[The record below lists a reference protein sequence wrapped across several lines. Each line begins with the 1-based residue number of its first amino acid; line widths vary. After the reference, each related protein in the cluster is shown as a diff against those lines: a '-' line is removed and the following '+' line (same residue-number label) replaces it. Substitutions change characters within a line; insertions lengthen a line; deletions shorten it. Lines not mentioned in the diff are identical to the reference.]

1 MRWVVV
7 SYAVEK
13 FCTFRTPYAINF
25 SLSLISSQISVLSG
39 VFSAFSALES
49 FSFFSTLIHNFAQT
63 ISANSIDAASGQV
76 YLAHRLNRK
85 RNDFT
90 VRFRLRDILTVVAIL
105 NGTGKFKDFPIQQGS
120 CKSLTAIA
128 APNWVE

>member
-1 MRWVVV
+1 
-7 SYAVEK
+7 
-13 FCTFRTPYAINF
+13 
-25 SLSLISSQISVLSG
+25 LISAQFSALSG
-39 VFSAFSALES
+39 LLLAFSAQES

-63 ISANSIDAASGQV
+63 FSANSIDAASGQV

-90 VRFRLRDILTVVAIL
+90 VRFRLRDILTVGAIL
-105 NGTGKFKDFPIQQGS
+105 KGTGEMKDFPIQQGG

>member
-1 MRWVVV
+1 MIH
-7 SYAVEK
+7 K
-13 FCTFRTPYAINF
+13 FVQTFLAI
-25 SLSLISSQISVLSG
+25 L
-39 VFSAFSALES
+39 
-49 FSFFSTLIHNFAQT
+49 
-63 ISANSIDAASGQV
+63 IDAAKRED